1 MILPYNTVV
10 VLAGVG
16 LLGAAAGLVGT
27 LAMLRRRSLLGDV
40 LGHASLPGI
49 CLAFLLLQERNLTAM
64 LIGAALT
71 GIVATACINGL
82 VGWSRMKEDAAL
94 GTVLT
99 VFFGLG
105 IVLLRLIQN
114 QPGGAGRAGLD
125 SFLFGKTAGMT
136 AGDVYLIAGVA
147 ATCLLLVLLFYKE
160 LKLLTFDSD
169 FGRALGWPVSAL
181 DMLLMTLLAVAVVVG
196 LPAVG
201 VVLVAALLI
210 LPAAAAR
217 FWTDRLGALMAL
229 ATVLGGATGLVG
241 TMLSATWSLLP
252 AGPIMVLT
260 GTTLFLASLFLG
272 SKRGLVAQWWR
283 QARLRRSWRQRQR
296 LVRLWDQYAETRQE
310 PDWSNAERASAFE
323 AARKQRLWEA
333 YLQAEPDVAG
343 QQIDFSLD
351 SPREILGAAR
361 IEELKALW
369 QAAGRWPEWPAQWG
383 PAHE

>member
-10 VLAGVG
+10 VLAGVSI
-16 LLGAAAGLVGT
+16 LGAAAGLVGT

-64 LIGAALT
+64 LIGAALS
-71 GIVATACINGL
+71 GVVATACINAL
-82 VGWSRMKEDAAL
+82 VGYSRMKEDAAL

-99 VFFGLG
+99 VFFGVG

-114 QPGGAGRAGLD
+114 RRGGAGKAGLE

-147 ATCLLLVLLFYKE
+147 CACLLLVLLYYKE
-160 LKLLTFDSD
+160 LKLLTFDPQ
-169 FGRALGWPVSAL
+169 FAQALGWPVGWL

-217 FWTDRLGALMAL
+217 FWTDRLGHLMLL
-229 ATVLGGATGLVG
+229 ATIIGGGTGLLG
-241 TMLSATWSLLP
+241 TTFSASWSLLP

-260 GTTLFLASLFLG
+260 GTTIFLVSLFLG
-272 SKRGLVAQWWR
+272 GKRGLLAQWRR
-283 QARLRRSWRQRQR
+283 QARLRQSWHERHR
-296 LVRLWDQYAETRQE
+296 LVRLWDAYAE
-310 PDWSNAERASAFE
+310 SGNAPAWTDSDRRRAFA
-323 AARKQRLWEA
+323 AARKQRMWEA

-343 QQIDFSLD
+343 QEIDFEVD
-351 SPREILGAAR
+351 SPELVLSKPVIA
-361 IEELKALW
+361 ELKSSL
-369 QAAGRWPEWPAQWG
+369 QAQGRWPEWPQQWG
-383 PAHE
+383 PQP

>member
-64 LIGAALT
+64 LIGAAIT
-71 GIVATACINGL
+71 GVVATACINGL

-99 VFFGLG
+99 VFFGSG

-160 LKLLTFDSD
+160 LKLLTFDPD
-169 FGRALGWPVSAL
+169 FGRALGWPVGWL

-217 FWTDRLGALMAL
+217 FWTDRLSGLMVL
-229 ATVLGGATGLVG
+229 ATILGGATGLVG

-260 GTTLFLASLFLG
+260 GTTLFLVSLFFGLR
-272 SKRGLVAQWWR
+272 RGLVAQWWR
-283 QARLRRSWRQRQR
+283 QARLRRHWKERQR
-296 LVRLWDQYAETRQE
+296 LVRMWDRFIETHEDHHGSR
-310 PDWSNAERASAFE
+310 AERCLAFE

-333 YLQAEPDVAG
+333 YLQAEPDVAS
-343 QQIDFSLD
+343 QQIDFSTD
-351 SPREILGAAR
+351 SPEPILGAAR
-361 IEELKALW
+361 IAELTSALKS
-369 QAAGRWPEWPAQWG
+369 AGRWPEWPPHWG
-383 PAHE
+383 ARP

>member
-10 VLAGVG
+10 VLAGVS

-64 LIGAALT
+64 LIGAAVT

-114 QPGGAGRAGLD
+114 QQGGAGKAGLD

-147 ATCLLLVLLFYKE
+147 ATCLLLVLFFYKE

-169 FGRALGWPVSAL
+169 FGRALGWPVGAL

-217 FWTDRLGALMAL
+217 FWTDRLSGLMVL
-229 ATVLGGATGLVG
+229 ATVMGGATGLVG

-260 GTTLFLASLFLG
+260 GTTLFLVSLFLG
-272 SKRGLVAQWWR
+272 LKRGLVAQWWR
-283 QARLRRSWRQRQR
+283 QARLRRSWRERQR
-296 LVRLWDQYAETRQE
+296 LVRLWEGFVETRQE
-310 PDWSNAERASAFE
+310 PNWSNLERASAIE
-323 AARKQRLWEA
+323 AARNQLLWET

-351 SPREILGAAR
+351 SPQEILGAAR
-361 IEELKALW
+361 IDELKSTL
-369 QAAGRWPEWPAQWG
+369 QSAGRWPEWPTQWG
-383 PAHE
+383 PCP